1 MNTSF
6 FRTQPARKSLHA
18 LTRPQNALPRLSSA
32 KRLACPRRGEISQS
46 ILTDQARRLII
57 SVRTETARP
66 NALRRPWLRHS
77 GGGQWGAPASYCN
90 LRNGRK
96 SNDRFQR
103 RIFREGAKIM
113 LKIQFKIWILPSAVI
128 FAIFTAVLI
137 ILCALTDLWI
147 IMLFELMVV
156 LTISLVA
163 ASPYLERKK
172 TLRLSL
178 PKSVVIDSG
187 FISVVWENGEMQKPV
202 SDVKKVMKQD
212 DCYHIILRSPKLQ
225 DAFCEA
231 ACMTEGSVEE
241 FERLFQGK
249 IEEQK

>member
-1 MNTSF
+1 MIVF
-6 FRTQPARKSLHA
+6 
-18 LTRPQNALPRLSSA
+18 
-32 KRLACPRRGEISQS
+32 C
-46 ILTDQARRLII
+46 
-57 SVRTETARP
+57 
-66 NALRRPWLRHS
+66 
-77 GGGQWGAPASYCN
+77 GAFSDKA
-90 LRNGRK
+90 
-96 SNDRFQR
+96 Q
-103 RIFREGAKIM
+103 KIM
-113 LKIQFKIWILPSAVI
+113 LKIQFKIGLLPSVVI

-156 LTISLVA
+156 FTISLVA

-178 PKSVVIDSG
+178 PKKVVIDSG
-187 FISVVWENGEMQKPV
+187 FISAVWENGEMQKPI
-202 SDVKKVMKQD
+202 SDVKKIMKMD
-212 DCYHIILRSPKLQ
+212 GCYHIILRGPKLQ
-225 DAFCEA
+225 DVFCEA